1 MKPHAKCYIL
11 YGSIYFTFWK
21 MKIIGTVCLG
31 LGQVD
36 LLLRDLTEV
45 FVGAKNVLIFIVMMF
60 T

>member
-1 MKPHAKCYIL
+1 
-11 YGSIYFTFWK
+11 

-45 FVGAKNVLIFIVMMF
+45 FVGAKNVLHLHRHDVYLNGKCYCM
-60 T
+60 